1 VPKASLDTR
10 RMRWIDQNWAPKCS
24 CGQRWSK
31 ATWNFSRWVFPKTS
45 SVFLVLGLGVCVC
58 VRVGF
63 RVSDASGGG
72 LGLNGRR
79 QQKWRPHEGT
89 TSTKSTWIRGFSCD
103 GTMLLELVWMG
114 RFLSMYLLSI
124 HYTLVSWTLNVLLIQ
139 YARGST
145 LQIIQTQSWRQIL
158 WPD

>member
-1 VPKASLDTR
+1 MDRSELSPE
-10 RMRWIDQNWAPKCS
+10 
-24 CGQRWSK
+24 
-31 ATWNFSRWVFPKTS
+31 
-45 SVFLVLGLGVCVC
+45 VFLRAALIEGYVEFLKVGFSKNFQRFVGSWVGCVCVC
-58 VRVGF
+58 ARGISSQRRV
-63 RVSDASGGG
+63 GGG